1 SVSHI
6 TSSNNHEI
14 QSDNDINPNTFAWD
28 ALVNN
33 NNEKTNSFNDKT
45 NVPTSNITWNSLFG
59 LEEQPQQQQEE
70 KQEDKNDL

>member
-1 SVSHI
+1 NGCVVDRFDVDEKSGCVS
-6 TSSNNHEI
+6 
-14 QSDNDINPNTFAWD
+14 
-28 ALVNN
+28 
-33 NNEKTNSFNDKT
+33 NSFNDKT